1 MNSTVTG
8 IMYSAH
14 SSTKTRTADERA
26 EQEQEQE
33 QWEQQEWR
41 APQHGL

>member
-26 EQEQEQE
+26 EQEQEQ
-33 QWEQQEWR
+33 WEQQEWR
-41 APQHGL
+41 ALQHGL

>member
-14 SSTKTRTADERA
+14 SSTKTRTADERV
-26 EQEQEQE
+26 EQEQE
-33 QWEQQEWR
+33 QWEQQEW
-41 APQHGL
+41 AALQHGL